1 MKYPVSLSSPTF
13 HGAQKTHPGL
23 GTLPPKPRTRKPRT
37 PICFLQAFPFLRRK
51 RAWERESQ
59 PLEELSEAHLSGTI
73 VQCKAE
79 APNHFFFPH
88 RSVFRDFV
96 SITTP
101 PKSNLLGSLFLELTG
116 FFEKTG
122 TFAFYTKVM
131 AIL

>member
-1 MKYPVSLSSPTF
+1 MKYPVSLSSPTL

-79 APNHFFFPH
+79 APNHF
-88 RSVFRDFV
+88 S
-96 SITTP
+96 P
-101 PKSNLLGSLFLELTG
+101 P
-116 FFEKTG
+116 
-122 TFAFYTKVM
+122 
-131 AIL
+131 

>member
-1 MKYPVSLSSPTF
+1 MKYPVSLSSPTL

-59 PLEELSEAHLSGTI
+59 PLEELSEAHLSATI

-79 APNHFFFPH
+79 APNHFFPPIDLSSEILFP
-88 RSVFRDFV
+88 
-96 SITTP
+96 
-101 PKSNLLGSLFLELTG
+101 SLPLPNQIFWVH
-116 FFEKTG
+116 FF
-122 TFAFYTKVM
+122 
-131 AIL
+131 